1 MPPTQVPESSTPEW
15 SRRRTRGKG
24 KTRERED
31 AGKGRLGVRCAI
43 RRFRRFEQ
51 FAPAPTRSAE
61 SHSSAHTGF
70 DPSKDEDPKTDT
82 RHTTHDTRHK
92 KKHRHRHSHR
102 HRLRSEI
109 DRDTRD
115 RPRIADIESPIH
127 RVTETHTHS
136 QSQHHIAS
144 AQMTPPVSSLRPPPR
159 DAPRDAHPVMHT
171 LIHVANVRVKAQ
183 APSGKS

>member
-1 MPPTQVPESSTPEW
+1 MRDQTVQTVRTV
-15 SRRRTRGKG
+15 RTRSHQVAPGRQNHTVQLIQVLTQQ
-24 KTRERED
+24 KT
-31 AGKGRLGVRCAI
+31 
-43 RRFRRFEQ
+43 
-51 FAPAPTRSAE
+51 
-61 SHSSAHTGF
+61 
-70 DPSKDEDPKTDT
+70 KTP
-82 RHTTHDTRHK
+82 RQTHDTRHK
-92 KKHRHRHSHR
+92 KKHRHSHSHR
-102 HRLRSEI
+102 HSHRLRSEI

-159 DAPRDAHPVMHT
+159 DARRDSHPVMHT